1 MNVKSEILKFSVAHR
16 KMYVRAPRPE
26 SRRPQRAAAVVALRR
41 IDVAL
46 RPSSGRRGREQYEED
61 HDVVFDSD
69 SSDSADAADDAAT
82 DTATD
87 ERDASAPPAAA
98 ADEEEEYEQDG
109 FVVPDAEEIVWAE
122 DANERDRAA
131 HAAHM
136 RDSRDDV
143 QDALDELHATHLR
156 IQMSDEQAFRML
168 FEAQARRALSLPL
181 TDDLLAAEAD
191 PLSRPCTMRDSWRQF
206 ADSVLR
212 SELWSPALLEQQR
225 ERFTSGDP
233 YPCVRA
239 LRDCDGKHESCSMCG
254 RRHAAYYHAY
264 LMAPDIKTSSVEW
277 VAGARCHRR
286 AEYYR
291 RFYRLHKGM
300 QARALR
306 MEGWAGKPKGE
317 ALLAELMA
325 EGGECD
331 AYFKYLNDLM
341 RDSALFVEEYI
352 NKQ

>member
-1 MNVKSEILKFSVAHR
+1 
-16 KMYVRAPRPE
+16 MYVRAPRPE

-69 SSDSADAADDAAT
+69 SSDSADDDAAT
-82 DTATD
+82 DTTTD
-87 ERDASAPPAAA
+87 ERDQAAPPAPA

-168 FEAQARRALSLPL
+168 FEAQARRALKLPL
-181 TDDLLAAEAD
+181 TDDLLAVEAD

-212 SELWSPALLEQQR
+212 SELWPPALLEQQR
-225 ERFTSGDP
+225 ERYTFGEP
-233 YPCVRA
+233 YTCQAA
-239 LRDCDGKHESCSMCG
+239 LLGCSGKHDKCSMCN
-254 RRHAAYYHAY
+254 RRHATYYHDY
-264 LMAPDIKTSSVEW
+264 LLAPGLKSSSVEW
-277 VAGARCHRR
+277 VAGARCHKR
-286 AEYYR
+286 AAYYR
-291 RFYRLHKGM
+291 RFYSLHQGMYNRVQRLM
-300 QARALR
+300 
-306 MEGWAGKPKGE
+306 GWPDKPKGE
-317 ALLAELMA
+317 ALLADMMA
-325 EGGECD
+325 VGGECD
-331 AYFKYLNDLM
+331 TTFKYLTDLM
-341 RDSALFVEEYI
+341 RESALFVEEYI